1 MNNSNIRMQVLC
13 ALFAAFCAV
22 CSQLTIPIQPVPIT
36 LGTFAVLLAG
46 GFLGSRYGLMSIV
59 IYLLL
64 GAAGVPRFFHDAF
77 RCFRYSGTCGRIHYR
92 FCGDGFCYRTD
103 FREIWI

>member
-46 GFLGSRYGLMSIV
+46 GFLGSRYRRGGSS
-59 IYLLL
+59 
-64 GAAGVPRFFHDAF
+64 RFFHDAF
-77 RCFRYSGTCGRIHYR
+77 RCFRYSGTCRRIHYR

>member
-1 MNNSNIRMQVLC
+1 MQVLC

-46 GFLGSRYGLMSIV
+46 GFLGFRYGLMSIV

-64 GAAGVPRFFHDAF
+64 GAAGVPVFSMMRSGVSVIA
-77 RCFRYSGTCGRIHYR
+77 GTCGRIHYR

>member
-64 GAAGVPRFFHDAF
+64 GAAGVPVFSMMR
-77 RCFRYSGTCGRIHYR
+77 SGVSVIAGPAGGFIIGRVI
-92 FCGDGFCYRTD
+92 
-103 FREIWI
+103 IPVPV